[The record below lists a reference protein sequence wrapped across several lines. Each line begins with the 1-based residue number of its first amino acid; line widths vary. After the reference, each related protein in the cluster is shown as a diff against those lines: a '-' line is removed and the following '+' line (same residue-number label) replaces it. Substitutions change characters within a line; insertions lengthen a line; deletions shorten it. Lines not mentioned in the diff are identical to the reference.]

1 MSEDW
6 MTRRLRTQ
14 VQHPETGQVLRRI
27 LEHERDGREQAEE
40 KGRKYLGWKPGEIPI
55 PKAVHRKLASQGIVQ
70 VAYDSS
76 NHTQYVLTDPGAT
89 QQLLEDHASEAGAGR
104 GQVSNESAALYRQ
117 WAKQGPVLERLARHI
132 APHVHGLDRAKQA
145 LLLALASPSFHHHAR
160 GRIHVLLH
168 GPPGT
173 AKTELLLW
181 AAKLTRTSVY
191 SPRLTEAGLTVNLR
205 TGEPGALARAHHDP
219 WQLVVV
225 DEIEKVPK
233 TSLHHTLQA
242 LEEGR
247 FSWESGE
254 TQGTFPAQVRLLA
267 AANDLGPLPE
277 ALRDR
282 IDLTIHV
289 PQPTPEEAK
298 PILDHIVDSWGS
310 PGREKGLDWV
320 RGYLRWARQHE
331 PTFPEGVREEV
342 KEMLHE
348 LVDARD
354 RGEVRIRDYEPVLRL
369 AWTTARLNRTEV
381 GVEHVVE
388 AVRLLFPRQA
398 II

>member
-1 MSEDW
+1 MSDDW
-6 MTRRLRTQ
+6 LTRRLRTQ
-14 VQHPETGQVLRRI
+14 VQHPETHQVLRRI
-27 LEHERDGREQAEE
+27 LDHERDGRERADAD
-40 KGRKYLGWKPGEIPI
+40 GRRYLGWKPGEIPI
-55 PKAVHRKLASQGIVQ
+55 PTGIHRKLANQGIVQ

-76 NHTQYVLTDPGAT
+76 NHTQYVLTDPRAT
-89 QQLLEDHASEAGAGR
+89 QQLLEDHASEAGAGHR
-104 GQVSNESAALYRQ
+104 QVSNEAAAIYRQ
-117 WAKQGPVLERLARHI
+117 WAMQGPVLERLTRHV
-132 APHVHGLDRAKQA
+132 APHVYGLDRAKQA
-145 LLLALASPSFHHHAR
+145 LLLALASPSFDHHTR

-181 AAKLTRTSVY
+181 AAKLARTSVY

-247 FSWESGE
+247 FAWESGE
-254 TQGTFPAQVRLLA
+254 TQGTFPAQIRLLA
-267 AANDLGPLPE
+267 AANDLNPLPE
-277 ALRDR
+277 AFRDR
-282 IDLTIHV
+282 IDLMIHI
-289 PQPTPEEAK
+289 PPPGPEKAK

-310 PGREKGLDWV
+310 SGPEKGLDWV
-320 RGYLRWARQHE
+320 RGYLRWSRQHD
-331 PTFPEGVREEV
+331 PQFPDGVREEV

-348 LVDARD
+348 LVDARETS
-354 RGEVRIRDYEPVLRL
+354 EVRIRDYEPVLRL
-369 AWTTARLNRTEV
+369 AWTIARLNRPEV
-381 GVEHVVE
+381 NVQHALE
-388 AVRLLFPRQA
+388 AVRSLFPEAAQP
-398 II
+398 